1 MQIKT
6 RGGVFMRH
14 TLLRSRRRFIAGG
27 AAATAALWL
36 PRSAYAADPIKIG
49 LILPMT
55 GPFASTGKQTQA
67 GVRLYMQKNGD
78 TLAGR
83 KIELIVKDDTGL
95 APETTKRI
103 AQDLVV
109 QEKIAILSGFGL
121 TPLALATAPVATEA
135 KVPMIVM
142 CAGTSIIPQRSPF
155 IVRTGFTLPQNTAPI
170 ADWAAKNGLKKVFT
184 MVTDYAPGLESEKV
198 FLKRFPA
205 AGGTIV
211 DSIRTPLQ
219 NPDFAPFLQRA
230 KDAKPDAL
238 FVFVPSGQGTAV
250 LKQFAERGL
259 KEAGVG
265 LIGPGDVLDDDILE
279 SIGAPALGM
288 ITSHHYSAAH
298 NSPENKVYVEGIMK
312 ANGGMRPN
320 FMSVGGYDGMHLIYE
335 ALKKTNAETDGE
347 KVVEAMKGM
356 AWTSPRGPMSID
368 PATRDVVQNVYI
380 RKCEMVDG
388 KLYNVEFDKIENF
401 KDPGV

>member
-1 MQIKT
+1 MQ
-6 RGGVFMRH
+6 
-14 TLLRSRRRFIAGG
+14 SRRRFLHGG
-27 AAATAALWL
+27 AAAALAALL
-36 PRSAYAADPIKIG
+36 PRKAFGADPVKIG
-49 LILPMT
+49 LILPLT
-55 GPFASTGKQTQA
+55 GPFASTGKQTGA

-78 TLAGR
+78 TVAGR

-103 AQDLVV
+103 AQDLIV
-109 QEKIAILSGFGL
+109 QEKVSIIAGFGL

-135 KVPMIVM
+135 KIPMIVM
-142 CAGTSIIPQRSPF
+142 CAGTSIIPQRSSF

-170 ADWAAKNGLKKVFT
+170 ADWAAKNKIKKV
-184 MVTDYAPGLESEKV
+184 VTLVADYAPGLESEKV
-198 FLKRFPA
+198 FLKRFGD
-205 AGGTIV
+205 AGGTIPE
-211 DSIRTPLQ
+211 SIRTPLQ

-259 KEAGVG
+259 KEAGIS

-279 SIGAPALGM
+279 AIGSPALGM

-298 NSPENKVYVEGIMK
+298 ASPENKAYVDAFMK
-312 ANGGMRPN
+312 ANNGMRPN

-335 ALKKTNAETDGE
+335 ALKKTGGASDGE

-368 PATRDVVQNVYI
+368 PATRDVIQNVYI
-380 RKCEMVDG
+380 RKCELVDG
-388 KLYNVEFDKIENF
+388 KLFNVEFDKIENF

>member
-1 MQIKT
+1 
-6 RGGVFMRH
+6 MRY
-14 TLLRSRRRFIAGG
+14 TLLSSRRRFITGG
-27 AAATAALWL
+27 AAAAAALWL
-36 PRSAYAADPIKIG
+36 PRLAHAADPVKIG

-67 GVRLYMQKNGD
+67 GARLYMQSNGD
-78 TLAGR
+78 TVAGR
-83 KIELIVKDDTGL
+83 KIDLIVKDDTGL

-103 AQDLVV
+103 AQDLAV
-109 QEKIAILSGFGL
+109 QEKIAILAGFGL

-135 KVPMIVM
+135 KVPMVVM

-170 ADWAAKNGLKKVFT
+170 ADWATKNGLKKVFT
-184 MVTDYAPGLESEKV
+184 LVTDYAPGLESEKV
-198 FLKRFPA
+198 FLKRFSA

-259 KEAGVG
+259 KEAGIS

-298 NSPENKVYVEGIMK
+298 PSAENKAYVDAFMK
-312 ANGGMRPN
+312 ANNGMRPN

-335 ALKKTNAETDGE
+335 ALKKTGGATDGE

-401 KDPGV
+401 KDPGI

>member
-1 MQIKT
+1 
-6 RGGVFMRH
+6 MRH
-14 TLLRSRRRFIAGG
+14 TLLRSRRRFISGG
-27 AAATAALWL
+27 AAAVAALWL

-55 GPFASTGKQTQA
+55 GPFASTGKQAQA
-67 GVRLYMQKNGD
+67 GARLYMQSKGD
-78 TLAGR
+78 TVGGR
-83 KIELIVKDDTGL
+83 KVDLIVKDDTGL

-109 QEKIAILSGFGL
+109 QEKIAILAGFGL
-121 TPLALATAPVATEA
+121 TPLALSTAPVATEA
-135 KVPMIVM
+135 KVPMVVM
-142 CAGTSIIPQRSPF
+142 CAATSIIPQRSPF
-155 IVRTGFTLPQNTAPI
+155 IVRTGFTIAQNTAPI
-170 ADWAAKNGLKKVFT
+170 ADWAAKNALKKAFT
-184 MVTDYAPGLESEKV
+184 MVTDYAPGLDSEKV
-198 FLKRFPA
+198 FVKRFAA
-205 AGGTIV
+205 AGETII

-238 FVFVPSGQGTAV
+238 FVFVPAGQGTAV

-259 KEAGVG
+259 KEAGIS

-279 SIGAPALGM
+279 AIGPAALGM
-288 ITSHHYSAAH
+288 ITSQHYSAAH
-298 NSPENKVYVEGIMK
+298 NSPENKAYVDAFMK
-312 ANGGMRPN
+312 ANSGMRPN

-335 ALKKTNAETDGE
+335 ALNKTGGATDGE
-347 KVVEAMKGM
+347 KVIEAMKGM